1 MQRLP
6 QRIFA
11 LTSTLEKLGI
21 PHLQPLS
28 SSSSPQ
34 SMPKIRSSAI
44 AASTVKQNGPSLT
57 TCALRKCIFGTDTEN
72 NSSMAFPATCRRCQG
87 VLFGLCNAHVALE
100 VVHTGAR
107 CGEVLHVSCCPPFS
121 VALPFPSVHSTE
133 SARNRFHRR
142 GGRVPPH
149 DLQSVVTLMCVA
161 ERPLPLWSHC
171 DGRACFRSW
180 NGSLGAAPKVRSIDP
195 AASRRDPC
203 FGLAQNLILDIL
215 GVPYSIPQAKE
226 ACLQGIQYQYKHA
239 MSQLGQPS
247 TTICSSIVS
256 SVANAVFYEACLCPW
271 TATVV
276 ARHQQPPIAMSSST
290 YDFSAG
296 LRFVMSSST

>member
-21 PHLQPLS
+21 PHLRPLS

-57 TCALRKCIFGTDTEN
+57 TCALRKCINGTDTEN

-121 VALPFPSVHSTE
+121 VALLFPSVHSTE

-161 ERPLPLWSHC
+161 NGL
-171 DGRACFRSW
+171 FRF
-180 NGSLGAAPKVRSIDP
+180 GA
-195 AASRRDPC
+195 
-203 FGLAQNLILDIL
+203 IL
-215 GVPYSIPQAKE
+215 
-226 ACLQGIQYQYKHA
+226 
-239 MSQLGQPS
+239 M
-247 TTICSSIVS
+247 
-256 SVANAVFYEACLCPW
+256 
-271 TATVV
+271 V
-276 ARHQQPPIAMSSST
+276 ARASEVGMGRSERLPRSAQSTQPPVDATLALGSPKTLYWIFWAFLIVFPKLKRPASKAFNIST
-290 YDFSAG
+290 NT
-296 LRFVMSSST
+296 RCRN